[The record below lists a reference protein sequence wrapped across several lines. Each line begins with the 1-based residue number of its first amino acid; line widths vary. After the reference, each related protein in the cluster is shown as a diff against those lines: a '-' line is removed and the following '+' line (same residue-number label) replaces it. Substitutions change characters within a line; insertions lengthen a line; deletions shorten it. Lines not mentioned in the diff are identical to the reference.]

1 MMAKMGRP
9 TKYTEDLAV
18 EICTRI
24 AEGQSLTKICK
35 DEHMPTVATVYRWLF
50 KDKDFCDK
58 YARAR
63 EDQADTYSDEIVDIG
78 EEVPM
83 MVITDEDGKVTK
95 RVDPAGIQRN
105 RLRVD
110 ARKWVA
116 SKLKPKKYGE
126 RTTIAGDKEAPI
138 EVKHSGVLDDVIT
151 NLERKL
157 QLQNEED

>member
-1 MMAKMGRP
+1 
-9 TKYTEDLAV
+9 
-18 EICTRI
+18 
-24 AEGQSLTKICK
+24 
-35 DEHMPTVATVYRWLF
+35 MPTVATVYRWLF

-116 SKLKPKKYGE
+116 SKLKPKKYGD
-126 RTTIAGDKEAPI
+126 RQVVAGDPEAPL
-138 EVKHSGVLDDVIT
+138 EVKHVGVLDDVIT

-157 QLQNEED
+157 QLKNESES